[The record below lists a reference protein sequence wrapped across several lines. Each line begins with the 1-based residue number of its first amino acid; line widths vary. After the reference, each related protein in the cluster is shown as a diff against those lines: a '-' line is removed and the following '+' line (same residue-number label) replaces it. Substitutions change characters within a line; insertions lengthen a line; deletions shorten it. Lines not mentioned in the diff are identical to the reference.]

1 MLPNNACELLLS
13 YLLSSIK
20 RPSYLAQNL
29 SFCEVDVWD
38 SVLLL
43 NCPDREVFERILKS
57 KKALANAISKQ
68 LPEIKL
74 ASLRWHNQ
82 VVDLKIDYLVGK
94 QSQRPSVVFQLVFDI
109 AELIKQSEKPVLVAK
124 LDGQILFGY
133 SPSSNE
139 NFLVE
144 NVYLSSAEASRMA
157 EAVESYGWVNGYH
170 LRLDNQHDSKGIFTT
185 VRARYAKDTLLNE
198 LVLIVQVL
206 NTESL
211 GSVPSRDIA

>member
-29 SFCEVDVWD
+29 SFCQVDVWD

-43 NCPDREVFERILKS
+43 NCPDQEVFERILKS

-74 ASLRWHNQ
+74 ASLRWHTQ

-94 QSQRPSVVFQLVFDI
+94 QSQRPSEVFQLVFNI

-144 NVYLSSAEASRMA
+144 NVCLSSAEASRMA
-157 EAVESYGWVNGYH
+157 EAVESYGWVNGYR
-170 LRLDNQHDSKGIFTT
+170 LRLDNKHDSKGISTT
-185 VRARYAKDTLLNE
+185 VRARYAQDGLLNE

-206 NTESL
+206 NTESI
-211 GSVPSRDIA
+211 GFVPSRDIA